1 MSAQHV
7 TRRRPTRAL
16 ATWILC
22 WIAFVAATA
31 VLLAFRARVD
41 KAHVVLVY
49 LLVVLCGSAA
59 GGRILGVLLSLA
71 AFIALDWA
79 FLSPYGTMMV
89 RNPLD
94 WLALVAFLVTSL
106 VAAQLLYAA
115 RAERAAV
122 ERAEALR
129 EAGRLKDALLASVS
143 HDLRTPLTSI
153 KGLAREISESGDD
166 RALVIEEEADRLNR
180 WVSDL
185 LDVARL
191 NAGSLPVDTQVNA
204 VEDLLG
210 AVLQQFAGRPDQTR
224 LHARLE
230 SPDVIVLGHFDFVHA
245 LRIVT
250 NLVENALRYSPS
262 DAAVEISGGAEDG
275 DVVVTVA
282 DRGPGL
288 APAEV
293 ERLFEPFTR
302 GHEGAPAPGST
313 GLGLSIARGLALAQG
328 GSVAHAAREGGG
340 SIFTLRLPGAMI
352 AG

>member
-1 MSAQHV
+1 MTARLSK
-7 TRRRPTRAL
+7 RAL
-16 ATWILC
+16 ATWLLC
-22 WIAFVAATA
+22 WVAFAVATA
-31 VLLAFRARVD
+31 VLLAFRARLD

-49 LLVVLCGSAA
+49 LLVVLSGSAA
-59 GGRILGVLLSLA
+59 GGRVLGVLLSLA
-71 AFIALDWA
+71 AFITLDWA

-89 RNPLD
+89 RDPLD

-166 RALVIEEEADRLNR
+166 RALTIEEEADRLNR

-191 NAGSLPVDTQVNA
+191 SAGSLPVDAQVNA

-210 AVLQQFAGRPDQTR
+210 AVLQQFAGRPEQSR
-224 LHARLE
+224 LHARLDA
-230 SPDVIVLGHFDFVHA
+230 PDVIVLGRFDFVHA

-250 NLVENALRYSPS
+250 NLVENALRYSPPDS
-262 DAAVEISGGAEDG
+262 PVEITGGSADG

-288 APAEV
+288 APAV
-293 ERLFEPFTR
+293 LERLFEPFVR
-302 GHEGAPAPGST
+302 GADGAPLPGST
-313 GLGLSIARGLALAQG
+313 GLGLSIVRGLAVVQG
-328 GSVAHAAREGGG
+328 GSVGYAPRDGGG
-340 SIFTLRLPGAMI
+340 SVFTLRLPGATL

>member
-1 MSAQHV
+1 MSTTPL
-7 TRRRPTRAL
+7 TRTIT
-16 ATWILC
+16 TWTLC
-22 WIAFVAATA
+22 WLAFAVATA
-31 VLLAFRARVD
+31 VLLTFRARLD
-41 KAHVVLVY
+41 KAHVILVY

-59 GGRILGVLLSLA
+59 GGRVLGVLLSLA
-71 AFIALDWA
+71 AFFTVDWA

-89 RNPLD
+89 RDPLD
-94 WLALVAFLVTSL
+94 WLALVAFLITSL
-106 VAAQLLYAA
+106 VAAQLLYTA

-129 EAGRLKDALLASVS
+129 EAGRLKDALLAGVS

-166 RALVIEEEADRLNR
+166 RALTIEEEADRLNR

-191 NAGSLPVDTQVNA
+191 NAGSLRVDAQMNA

-210 AVLQQFAGRPDQTR
+210 AALQQFAGRPERER
-224 LHARLE
+224 LHARLD
-230 SPDVIVLGHFDFVHA
+230 SPATIVLGRFDFVHA

-250 NLVENALRYSPS
+250 NLAENALRYSPPAS
-262 DAAVEISGGAEDG
+262 TVELTAGTDG
-275 DVVVTVA
+275 PDVVVRVA

-288 APAEV
+288 DPDDV
-293 ERLFEPFTR
+293 EQVFEPFAR
-302 GHEGAPAPGST
+302 LGDGAPPVGSA
-313 GLGLSIARGLALAQG
+313 GLGLSIARGLAVAQG
-328 GSVAHAAREGGG
+328 GSVTHAPRPGGG
-340 SIFTLRLPGAMI
+340 SIFTLRLPEATL

>member
-1 MSAQHV
+1 MSHDPR
-7 TRRRPTRAL
+7 TRTL
-16 ATWILC
+16 ATWALS
-22 WIAFVAATA
+22 WIAFAAATA
-31 VLLAFRARVD
+31 LLLAAREHLE
-41 KAHVVLVY
+41 KSHVILVY
-49 LLVVLCGSAA
+49 LLVVLFGSAS
-59 GGRILGVLLSLA
+59 GGRVLGVLLSVA
-71 AFIALDWA
+71 AFCTLDWA

-94 WLALVAFLVTSL
+94 WLALVAFLITGL

-115 RAERAAV
+115 RAEREAA

-129 EAGRLKDALLASVS
+129 EAGRLKDALLATVS

-191 NAGSLPVDTQVNA
+191 NAGNLRMDVQVNA

-210 AVLQQFAGRPDQTR
+210 AALQQFAGRPEYER
-224 LHARLE
+224 LHARLDTPE
-230 SPDVIVLGHFDFVHA
+230 EIVLGRFDFVHA
-245 LRIVT
+245 LRIVA
-250 NLVENALRYSPS
+250 NLVENALRYSPPES
-262 DAAVEISGGAEDG
+262 PVELTGGASDG
-275 DVVVTVA
+275 DVVITVA

-288 APAEV
+288 RAEEV
-293 ERLFEPFTR
+293 ERMFEPFSR
-302 GHEGAPAPGST
+302 LGNAPPHAGST
-313 GLGLSIARGLALAQG
+313 GLGLSIARGLAVAQG
-328 GSVAHAAREGGG
+328 GSVAHAPRPSGG
-340 SIFTLRLPGAMI
+340 SVFTLRLPGATL